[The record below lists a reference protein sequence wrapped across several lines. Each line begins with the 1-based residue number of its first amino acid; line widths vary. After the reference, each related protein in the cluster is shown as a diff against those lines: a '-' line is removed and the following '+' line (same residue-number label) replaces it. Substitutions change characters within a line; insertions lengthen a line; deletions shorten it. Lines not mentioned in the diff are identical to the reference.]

1 MHGPSSTVPDCE
13 AVTGM
18 DRLRGGGWTDRLDGG
33 KKRDG
38 CVAPPLTNPSF
49 LLPLSLLSPPP
60 PSVTSFI
67 YGSSLSGF
75 IPHLSV
81 GLSFLQLPSH
91 SFLHP
96 PTLSLQLFASMAH
109 FAYHWSAYMSSIL
122 SFFAIKNHASTHLAV
137 RVNQTEGETHMTDV
151 KDALMYVTHCESE
164 KSSKATMYE
173 ICSEV

>member
-38 CVAPPLTNPSF
+38 CVPPPPLTNPSF

-109 FAYHWSAYMSSIL
+109 FAYH
-122 SFFAIKNHASTHLAV
+122 
-137 RVNQTEGETHMTDV
+137 
-151 KDALMYVTHCESE
+151 
-164 KSSKATMYE
+164 
-173 ICSEV
+173 